1 MKTASIMGES
11 QIGVD
16 SLLWGIMAADHSQL
30 AAVARKGAEI
40 AVVVVISNIRFYYY
54 ASINI

>member
-1 MKTASIMGES
+1 MGES

-16 SLLWGIMAADHSQL
+16 SLLWGIVAADHPQL

-40 AVVVVISNIRFYYY
+40 AVVVVITNIRFYYY